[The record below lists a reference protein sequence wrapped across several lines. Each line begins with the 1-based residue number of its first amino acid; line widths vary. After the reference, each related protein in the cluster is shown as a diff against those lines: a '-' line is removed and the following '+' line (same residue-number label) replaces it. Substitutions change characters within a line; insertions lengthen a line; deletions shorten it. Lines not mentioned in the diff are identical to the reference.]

1 MSEDWLD
8 IAERPPVVLP
18 IPVELPTDYRAR
30 LELAEQCFARL
41 TPGQRVFLQA
51 WRDCRFNASAAGRQ
65 LGFSAHTKPSTA
77 WMKDPV
83 YATVV
88 KVWRS
93 SAAADAMDRD
103 RLLARHDDIVET
115 ALTPKPLLHQGIM
128 VLDTR
133 PGARPGA
140 VLEEVDVGAAR
151 SANADLM
158 KAAGLFPKEGAE
170 VNVAVGFTPVQVE
183 IEQSAHD
190 VIDAVVEEVEA
201 SPMLPPEE
209 DWLS

>member
-8 IAERPPVVLP
+8 TSERVPALP
-18 IPVELPTDYRAR
+18 IPVELPADYRAR
-30 LELAEQCFARL
+30 LELAEQCFAKL
-41 TPGQRVFLQA
+41 TAEQRVFLQA
-51 WRDCRFNASAAGRQ
+51 WRDCRFNARAAGRQ
-65 LGFSAHTKPSTA
+65 LGLSENNKPNTA
-77 WMKDPV
+77 WMRNPA
-83 YATVV
+83 YAAVAR
-88 KVWRS
+88 VWRAN
-93 SAAADAMDRD
+93 AAAEAMDRD

-115 ALTPKPLLHQGIM
+115 ALTPKPVLHQGIM

-140 VLEEVDVGAAR
+140 VMEEVDVGAAR

-183 IEQSAHD
+183 IEKSADD
-190 VIDAVVEEVEA
+190 VIDVTAVEVEA
-201 SPMLPPEE
+201 SPVLPIEE
-209 DWLS
+209 DWLA